1 MRSLVVMDL
10 KKGKYR
16 HYKGKFYQVLYTA
29 THSENLEKMVVYQ
42 QLYGEHSIWV
52 RPLDM
57 FLENVNIDGVEV
69 KRFEYQSE

>member
-1 MRSLVVMDL
+1 MGLR
-10 KKGKYR
+10 KGKYR
-16 HYKGKFYQVLYTA
+16 HYKGKFYKVLYTA
-29 THSENLEKMVVYQ
+29 THSESLEKMVVYQ

-52 RPLDM
+52 RPLEM